1 MGLLSKLRSQ
11 GYAPWRRL
19 YTLFIVDWCSG
30 LFKFPETI
38 MCLSSQC
45 LPVSFNSVPGWCSW
59 AAGPFFLLPQVCHER
74 RCWLICIL
82 WASAIPL
89 KPPGAAVTLAF
100 QHVVTCPLLP
110 LEVPNPITTQS
121 WSAVTG
127 QHCLP
132 ECEINGTEE
141 INSRVNSIS
150 WSIHSMQAV
159 LELSLVEDKS
169 VCIESTVM
177 IHYMIYYMIQW
188 FISIC
193 STF

>member
-1 MGLLSKLRSQ
+1 MLLGCR
-11 GYAPWRRL
+11 A
-19 YTLFIVDWCSG
+19 I
-30 LFKFPETI
+30 
-38 MCLSSQC
+38 
-45 LPVSFNSVPGWCSW
+45 LP
-59 AAGPFFLLPQVCHER
+59 A
-74 RCWLICIL
+74 
-82 WASAIPL
+82 
-89 KPPGAAVTLAF
+89 PPGLPWTQMLAHLHPLSFSHSLEASWGCCDTCISACSYLSFVTLAF